1 MIGGISLKYTDFIK
15 NTVSKLRQT
24 EFEALKKILVGEYIT
39 FAIISEEEITQHTL
53 SEKLCDYFEKLELKM
68 NKSFDK
74 QIESYIKDIDSI
86 VGKKIAKTPQTKKNN
101 STPIIVPRARKY
113 YEKALNIRNSRNLSV
128 RDLVDYSRIMFCLYT
143 SILKNNG
150 KEVTNIDF
158 SIKVLNPKYLI
169 DSMKTEQETL
179 IAMKKNKFD
188 IKDLYCSDTG
198 TFIMTIILLHTILND
213 KVEGEYYHE

>member
-1 MIGGISLKYTDFIK
+1 
-15 NTVSKLRQT
+15 
-24 EFEALKKILVGEYIT
+24 
-39 FAIISEEEITQHTL
+39 
-53 SEKLCDYFEKLELKM
+53 
-68 NKSFDK
+68 
-74 QIESYIKDIDSI
+74 
-86 VGKKIAKTPQTKKNN
+86 
-101 STPIIVPRARKY
+101 
-113 YEKALNIRNSRNLSV
+113 
-128 RDLVDYSRIMFCLYT
+128 
-143 SILKNNG
+143 NNG